1 MDAIMAMRVNEDDG
15 WTWRWGTKPAVRVT
29 LTPESTR
36 GALPVVGGEGVLEA
50 DATRG
55 VNLQLNTMT

>member
-1 MDAIMAMRVNEDDG
+1 VVGGLNVTRLK
-15 WTWRWGTKPAVRVT
+15 TVT
-29 LTPESTR
+29 LTPESR

-50 DATRG
+50 DAARG